1 MNITIK
7 LYNIVITYKWYFCLS
22 IDLRLKS
29 INLKDLRS
37 TKKNADK
44 EVI

>member
-29 INLKDLRS
+29 INLRLKVY
-37 TKKNADK
+37 KIK
-44 EVI
+44 EMQTMS